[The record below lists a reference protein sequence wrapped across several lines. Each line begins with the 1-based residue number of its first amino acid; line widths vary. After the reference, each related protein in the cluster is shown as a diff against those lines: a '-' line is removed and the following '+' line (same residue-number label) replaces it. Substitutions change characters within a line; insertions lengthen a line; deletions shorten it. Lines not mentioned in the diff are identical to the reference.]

1 MVTLIVLMV
10 GIPLSL
16 WFLGRLVDGALEAVD
31 EDRPEGRCPYEIE
44 IEREQQP
51 IPRDLEMETE
61 IPAVVAARR
70 ILEEARGR

>member
-44 IEREQQP
+44 REQQP
-51 IPRDLEMETE
+51 VPRNLEMETE

-70 ILEEARGR
+70 ILEEARGRG